1 MANKKKKKNPVQSIQ
16 DAADK
21 YKTYKGGS
29 TDIFSD
35 PLKFKEWKNAGL
47 DDLMQAIKSR
57 QASGGGRN
65 EIGVYINKAQA
76 RKFAD
81 VVDYA
86 KSLNINVGVAKV
98 GTKNRPYDLKIGY
111 DPVARQKMQEKIAA
125 AKAGTTAVGGTEDF
139 SAEIANKIVGSF
151 TTSKKKK
158 FQG

>member
-1 MANKKKKKNPVQSIQ
+1 MAKKNKPVQSIE
-16 DAADK
+16 DAAKK
-21 YKTYKGGS
+21 YNTYKGGS

-35 PLKFKEWKNAGL
+35 PQKFKEWKNAGL

-76 RKFAD
+76 KKFGD

-111 DPVARQKMQEKIAA
+111 DPVARKNLQDKIAA
-125 AKAGTTAVGGTEDF
+125 AKAGTTATGSTEDL
-139 SAEIANKIVGSF
+139 SAEITSKILGSF
-151 TTSKKKK
+151 NTNKGKK